1 VAFGK
6 AKILLAGVLEKHSKS
21 ASIAVLLLAIGVL
34 GHFVGIELFQTAFA
48 ELPSVSKIH
57 VQLSVIPSQQPPT
70 GNSYYRAMTESLAVA
85 ASHASGSAAN
95 LPSSYHR
102 SMSESLSVTAAQGK
116 APNSYSRSMSEQASL
131 TTGMPP
137 STPAAQPARAVAA
150 PYSGSSNQRI
160 DERISFRNLAGG
172 KFDPPSRNV
181 EGGNSLHSPDSPM
194 SSSEMSASDARI
206 LTQNTASIDSGDAE
220 TGDRSS
226 NIARILAANAAVEQY
241 QASYSTANFVF
252 SYQGLAL
259 IAISMGRSGAAKKLV
274 RFSNIKILIALYNSS
289 PGRASMHTRVLVILV
304 VLFSV
309 AAVASP
315 GGPILGQ
322 AAGDTNKAAIAYRSN
337 TGTDG
342 LDAPKYREWN
352 VGTGAW
358 GSELELTTTS
368 ESAVRIAWL
377 EFSPVSSKR
386 VMIALHDDGTL
397 DSFMCEGGCISET
410 SWTKQQ
416 NMVDIWTAVPAGSD
430 RPFDMAFE
438 DSSGD
443 LILVYDK
450 VSTTSGQELFL
461 RVMADS
467 GTTFGP
473 ETAIN
478 TQTADSG
485 TDRVYP
491 FVRLAADDGN
501 DKIGAV
507 MFDTSND
514 DVNAMIWDG
523 SVWGNN
529 VAVTTASAGVDEE
542 QIGIAWERNS
552 GHLLAV
558 GGTGANIGYV
568 EYTTSWQTA
577 STIGGVATGVGNVN
591 WISMKQSPRSA
602 GNEIYLAFTGDVSDF
617 ASIQWSGTAWGTG
630 TEHDV
635 NIDSHAARAFDIAI
649 SGDADGDSSAVDA
662 LLSWGHSTAAPALD
676 VASVSAAGTG
686 SLSWTH
692 TPVGTPRAVIVFVIQ
707 NAAGTDQVTGVTY
720 GGTTM
725 TEVNGSPNLH
735 AAGETGAVYA
745 YFLGSSISS
754 GAQTVTVNV
763 SGAAS
768 KRAIAYTLTANDDT
782 EIVDSDGTIMSN
794 SLANPSV
801 LLSLAGRTSW
811 VGIGFHSGQDAITG
825 TTPLGSWTDL
835 EHDFGSQVGAS
846 YRFNTIGTSDVTAGW
861 TQTADDAVM
870 IGVAVSEK
878 QGIMYKTW
886 TASNT
891 YGSTSTLSK
900 ANTDPWIQFAGRP
913 NPTTGDTVDNLGG
926 TLDST
931 FDVSRLQ
938 WNGGSNSPTNTEDEV
953 TTDTTVLTYESFKVA
968 FQRQPAK
975 RTMNEQLGVTES
987 VSRSATLSRSMSEQ
1001 LAVTESVSRSAT
1013 LSRSM
1018 SEQLAVTESVSRS
1031 ATLSRSMSEQ
1041 LGVLDAI
1048 ASSTTFLRSISEQL
1062 AVTESVSRST
1072 TLLRP
1077 MSEQLSLSGYITGIA
1092 DMPLAE
1098 HLGLADALATN
1109 VLQSRS
1115 VSDQAGLSDTI
1126 MISRSTSTSELMS
1139 VTDTVATSVIITKT
1153 LSDNLSVIDSVS
1165 GSSTVFILIIDPMAI
1180 GESFS
1185 DISMLFHL
1193 DLSEPLVLVHSFAT
1207 NFFASFSQ
1215 GDSEGI
1221 IIEDSVVLTLQPMGQ
1236 TLSRNIAE
1244 SMGFED
1250 SLLMLAIIP
1259 PPLPP
1264 AEIAVMPNLIM
1275 TETDDLD
1282 QYEGLTEPTKAV
1294 EVDGIWNVDSLDAQG
1309 LKSLVDGIGM
1319 PIYDVDLEAASDDVS
1334 DLTMILPTFEVEM
1347 NIGGQASDDAM
1358 FLTPTLSNLPAGM
1371 QVMIPIDVGGSMGGV
1386 GNLDALG
1393 NMTLSLIPAVSASN
1407 FTMMIVLLNN
1417 SPDDNA
1423 DNLPDDT
1430 ATFYIDISVHGN
1442 FNGAT
1447 PFDEAYFEESPQ
1459 ITFTIA
1465 EEWAQEQT
1473 VKRDSNNVPIVGLF
1487 LLEESTG
1494 EWIDLTQDIGRP
1506 LTAVNNSYTY
1516 TAKLAH
1522 FSTFV
1527 VTASSSTISNGNG
1540 GGSNSGGSNSG
1551 RTFTRLLSESLF
1563 VNSAAT
1569 IAVPL
1574 GSEGKIVMK
1583 DITDSLTLRAI
1594 QSHPVHKRVVTI
1606 DDVTLAISIVDVRS
1620 VSFGTAAATL
1630 NFEITNKGSNPDV
1643 LMLRVGYTDSAGA
1656 RMEYEV
1662 EQTINVGAGQLITK
1676 EVKIPFSSPG
1686 LYNIMVEV
1694 ISKDGI
1700 MSSTDI
1706 AVNVPWLTVYL
1717 YILIVIATVVVAAS
1731 IAYVIRA
1738 MRRSASFIIGG
1749 K

>member
-1 VAFGK
+1 MEENEQERKLKQKKSGLEGVAFGK
-6 AKILLAGVLEKHSKS
+6 AMILLAGVLEKHSKS
-21 ASIAVLLLAIGVL
+21 ASIAVLLLAIGVV

-48 ELPSVSKIH
+48 ELPSVSKTL
-57 VQLSVIPSQQPPT
+57 VQPSVIPSQQPPT

-116 APNSYSRSMSEQASL
+116 APNSYLRSMSEQASL

-172 KFDPPSRNV
+172 KFDPPSKNV
-181 EGGNSLHSPDSPM
+181 EGGNSLYSPDSPM
-194 SSSEMSASDARI
+194 SSFGMSASDARI

-241 QASYSTANFVF
+241 QARYSTANFVF

-274 RFSNIKILIALYNSS
+274 RSSNIKILIALYNSS

-352 VGTGAW
+352 VGMGAW

-386 VMIALHDDGTL
+386 VMMALHDDGTL
-397 DSFMCEGGCISET
+397 DSFMCEGGCSSET

-416 NMVDIWTAVPAGSD
+416 NIVDIWSAVPAGAD

-443 LILVYDK
+443 LIIVYDK
-450 VSTTSGQELFL
+450 VSTTSGQELFF
-461 RVMADS
+461 RVMTDT
-467 GTTFGP
+467 GTTFGS

-478 TQTADSG
+478 TQTSDSG

-491 FVRLAADDGN
+491 YIRLAPDDGN

-523 SVWGNN
+523 SAWGNN
-529 VAVTTASAGVDEE
+529 VAVTAASAAVDEE

-558 GGTGANIGYV
+558 GGAGANIGYV

-591 WISMKQSPRSA
+591 WISMKQTPRSA
-602 GNEIYLAFTGDVSDF
+602 GNEIYLAFSGDVSDF

-635 NIDSHAARAFDIAI
+635 NIDSHAARAFDIAM
-649 SGDADGDSSAVDA
+649 SGDADGDSPTVDA
-662 LLSWGHSTAAPALD
+662 LLAWGHTMAAPAYD
-676 VASVSAAGTG
+676 AVSNVAAGTAN
-686 SLSWTH
+686 LSWTH
-692 TPVGTPRAVIVFVIQ
+692 TPVGTPRAVIVFVVQ
-707 NAAGTDQVTGVTY
+707 NAAGTDEVSSVTY
-720 GGTTM
+720 GGTSM
-725 TEVNGSPNLH
+725 TEVSGSPNLH
-735 AAGETGAVYA
+735 ATGETGVVYA
-745 YFLGSSISS
+745 YFLGSGIPS
-754 GAQTVTVNV
+754 GAQTVDVNV

-768 KRAIAYTLTANDDT
+768 KRAVAYTLTANADT
-782 EIVDSDGTIMSN
+782 EIVDSDGTITSN
-794 SLANPSV
+794 SQSNPSAT
-801 LLSLAGRTSW
+801 LSLSSRTSW
-811 VGIGFHSGQDAITG
+811 GGIAFHSGQNAVSG
-825 TTPLGSWTDL
+825 TTPLGSWTGDL
-835 EHDFGSQVGAS
+835 EHDFGPQVAGW

-861 TQTADDAVM
+861 TQTAEDAVM

-878 QGIMYKTW
+878 QGIMYRTW

-926 TLDST
+926 SLDST
-931 FDVSRLQ
+931 FDLSRLQ

-953 TTDTTVLTYESFKVA
+953 TTDTTVTTHESFKVA
-968 FQRQPAK
+968 LQRQPAK
-975 RTMNEQLGVTES
+975 RTMSEQLGVTES

-1001 LAVTESVSRSAT
+1001 LAVTESVDRSIV
-1013 LSRSM
+1013 LLRSM
-1018 SEQLAVTESVSRS
+1018 SEQLSVS
-1031 ATLSRSMSEQ
+1031 E
-1041 LGVLDAI
+1041 
-1048 ASSTTFLRSISEQL
+1048 
-1062 AVTESVSRST
+1062 
-1072 TLLRP
+1072 
-1077 MSEQLSLSGYITGIA
+1077 YIIGIA
-1092 DMPLAE
+1092 DKPLAE
-1098 HLGLADALATN
+1098 QIGLTDALATN

-1126 MISRSTSTSELMS
+1126 MISRSTSTSELLAI
-1139 VTDTVATSVIITKT
+1139 TDTIATSLIITKT
-1153 LSDNLSVIDSVS
+1153 FSDNLTMVDSVS
-1165 GSSTVFILIIDPMAI
+1165 GSSTVFIVFIDPMAI

-1185 DISMLFHL
+1185 EISMVFHL
-1193 DLSEPLVLVHSFAT
+1193 DLSEALVLVHSFAT

-1221 IIEDSVVLTLQPMGQ
+1221 IIEDSVVLTLQPMGK
-1236 TLSRNIAE
+1236 TLTKNITE
-1244 SMGFED
+1244 SMGVKD

-1259 PPLPP
+1259 PPFPP
-1264 AEIAVMPNLIM
+1264 AAIAIMPNLIM

-1282 QYEGLTEPTKAV
+1282 QYDGLTDPTNAV
-1294 EVDGIWNVDSLDAQG
+1294 EVDGIWNVDSLDPQG
-1309 LKSLVDGIGM
+1309 LKSLLDGIGM
-1319 PIYDVDLEAASDDVS
+1319 PVYDVDLEAASDDVS
-1334 DLTMILPTFEVEM
+1334 DLSMILPAFEVAM
-1347 NIGGQASDDAM
+1347 DIGGQASDDAM

-1371 QVMIPIDVGGSMGGV
+1371 QVMIPIDVEGSMGGV

-1407 FTMMIVLLNN
+1407 FTMMIALLDNN
-1417 SPDDNA
+1417 PYDNA

-1430 ATFYIDISVHGN
+1430 AAFYIDISVLGN
-1442 FNGAT
+1442 FTGAT
-1447 PFDEAYFEESPQ
+1447 PIDEAYFEESPQ
-1459 ITFTIA
+1459 LTFTIT

-1487 LLEESTG
+1487 LLEESSG
-1494 EWIDLTQDIGRP
+1494 EWIDLTQDVGRP
-1506 LTAVNNSYTY
+1506 TTAVNNSYTY
-1516 TAKLAH
+1516 TAKLPH

-1527 VTASSSTISNGNG
+1527 VTASSSTIPNGNG
-1540 GGSNSGGSNSG
+1540 GGSNGGGSNG
-1551 RTFTRLLSESLF
+1551 GKTFTRLLSESLF
-1563 VNSAAT
+1563 VSSAAN

-1583 DITDSLTLRAI
+1583 DVTDSLTLRAI
-1594 QSHPVHKRVVTI
+1594 QSHPVHKRVITI
-1606 DDVTLAISIVDVRS
+1606 DDVTVVISIVDVRS
-1620 VSFGTAAATL
+1620 VSFGTATATL
-1630 NFEITNKGSNPDV
+1630 NFEITNKGSNHDLLV
-1643 LMLRVGYTDSAGA
+1643 LRVGYTDSAGA
-1656 RMEYEV
+1656 RMEYQV
-1662 EQTINVGAGQLITK
+1662 EQMINVGAGELITK

-1694 ISKDGI
+1694 VSKDGI